1 VRDLFRAGPGRLHAS
16 QGGAVRGQKSEVSA
30 AAGCADRSRV
40 EGGRLREEKILN
52 FANDGPHS
60 ASVIR
65 AETLEDAPLTA
76 PLDCSPFPRGAV
88 RRTEGSGE
96 LAEGLRVSF
105 FRSFIRARPLARA
118 EHRHRVWNSNWLS
131 GKEHVVL
138 IPGGLKGQTASR
150 RRQWCGALS
159 LHELLDSLEG

>member
-76 PLDCSPFPRGAV
+76 PLDCSPFPRGAG
-88 RRTEGSGE
+88 RRPEGFFLPKFHTSPASGPGRTPTPRMELE
-96 LAEGLRVSF
+96 LAFRQRTRRPHPRRLEGPDRFSSASMVRGF
-105 FRSFIRARPLARA
+105 
-118 EHRHRVWNSNWLS
+118 
-131 GKEHVVL
+131 VVTRTFGQ
-138 IPGGLKGQTASR
+138 PGGMNCTWR
-150 RRQWCGALS
+150 
-159 LHELLDSLEG
+159 